1 MLYYINNNDSKQYG
15 GFMSNTNSQS
25 MTVYTGTFVTQR
37 GNQRTMNFVRPNE
50 APMGTFPTVNRQR
63 NLQEG
68 YETVYDIDR
77 QAYRTYNSNTQIG
90 SITSQTQDVSIN
102 LF

>member
-1 MLYYINNNDSKQYG
+1 MSNNNN
-15 GFMSNTNSQS
+15 SNS

-37 GNQRTMNFVRPNE
+37 GNERTMNFVRPSE
-50 APMGTFPTVNRQR
+50 APRGVFPTINRER
-63 NLQEG
+63 KLQEG

-77 QAYRTYNSNTQIG
+77 QAYRTFNSNTQVG
-90 SITSQTQDVSIN
+90 DVVSSTQEVSVN

>member
-1 MLYYINNNDSKQYG
+1 MSNNN
-15 GFMSNTNSQS
+15 NSQS

-37 GNQRTMNFVRPNE
+37 GNERTMNFVRPSE
-50 APMGTFPTVNRQR
+50 APMGTFPTISRER

-77 QAYRTYNSNTQIG
+77 QAYRTFNSNTQVG

>member
-1 MLYYINNNDSKQYG
+1 MSNNN
-15 GFMSNTNSQS
+15 NSQS

-37 GNQRTMNFVRPNE
+37 GNERTMNFVRPSE
-50 APMGTFPTVNRQR
+50 APSGVFPTITRER

-77 QAYRTYNSNTQIG
+77 QAYRTFNSNTQIG
-90 SITSQTQDVSIN
+90 SVSSTTRDVSIS